1 MISFEELFP
10 KNYEVYDNSLYLIKQ
25 HKGCEEQIFICNFV
39 PYIVSEIICDDGI
52 ELTRRYEAE
61 GIDKHGKPLPRIT
74 ITEKEFA
81 NMDWVRNKWGLVCN
95 IAPDSSAPK
104 RLRYAM
110 QETAE
115 HAEKKYIY
123 LSTGWH
129 KINGRWHY
137 LMPGDKKYT
146 VELPVRLAGYSFC
159 RENDKEALKM
169 VTVLLNIAAPE
180 RVMYPLVAYA
190 FLSVMNTFLKK
201 AGHEPKTIMML
212 LGKTGSKKSTLAALI
227 LSFFGT
233 FSVTDL
239 PMSFRD
245 TANSIE
251 LFMYYLSDALT
262 CVDDLHPVKTIE
274 KSKMFSLLQMICR
287 LIGNRSPRGRLNS
300 NCEWRKDRIPKCN
313 AIVTAEFLPD
323 IGESGTAR
331 FIPLRLNHGDI
342 DNKGLTIIQDIAAD
356 GSLSSVM
363 YQFTEY
369 LKKTRLYNDKAEK
382 AFIEELRN
390 AYDKIRDIMKHT
402 AESRNLFL
410 RDRLIDD
417 LTGLETGAMYMCAF
431 LQHNGAISPEE
442 SDRLIE
448 KFIDFLISIGAEQ
461 QDITITD
468 QPTHIFIRKL
478 QTLIDANQV
487 TLINRNSGE
496 LDFRDSKFIGYYDD
510 DNYYFDKSLAHK
522 AVKNLCREQD
532 EDFVISEKGLREAL
546 HNEGISIC
554 DDGINLKKIRYKNS
568 FLRCICIPKDVMRS
582 IADDDKMPEP
592 DLPFGP
598 GIVEESPEQLT
609 I

>member
-1 MISFEELFP
+1 MISFKELFP
-10 KNYEVYDNSLYLIKQ
+10 KNYEVIDNGLYLIK
-25 HKGCEEQIFICNFV
+25 HRRDYEEQIFICNFV
-39 PYIVSEIICDDGI
+39 PYIVSEIICDDGL
-52 ELTRRYEAE
+52 ELSRRYEVE
-61 GIDKHGKPLPRIT
+61 GIDKHGELLPRIV
-74 ITEKEFA
+74 ISEKEFA

-95 IAPDSSAPK
+95 IAPDSSASK

-123 LSTGWH
+123 LTTGWH

-146 VELPVRLAGYSFC
+146 VELPGRLAGYSFC

-233 FSVTDL
+233 FSVTEL

-313 AIVTAEFLPD
+313 VIVTAEFLPD

-448 KFIDFLISIGAEQ
+448 KFIDILISIGAEQ

-496 LDFRDSKFIGYYDD
+496 LDFRDSKFIGCYDD

-598 GIVEESPEQLT
+598 GIVEEAPEQLT

>member
-10 KNYEVYDNSLYLIKQ
+10 KNYEVIDNGLYLIK
-25 HKGCEEQIFICNFV
+25 HRRDYEEQILICNFV
-39 PYIVSEIICDDGI
+39 PYIVSEIICDDGL
-52 ELTRRYEAE
+52 ELSRRYEAE
-61 GIDKHGKPLPRIT
+61 GIDKHGELLPRIV
-74 ITEKEFA
+74 ISEKEFA

-123 LSTGWH
+123 LTTGWH
-129 KINGRWHY
+129 KINGKWDY
-137 LMPGDKKYT
+137 LMPGDEKYT
-146 VELPVRLAGYSFC
+146 VELPERLSGYSFS
-159 RENDKEALKM
+159 REKDIEALKL
-169 VTVLLNIAAPE
+169 VPELLNSVAPE
-180 RVMYPLVAYA
+180 RVMYPLIAYA
-190 FLSVMNTFLKK
+190 FLSVLNTFLKE
-201 AGHEPKTIMML
+201 AGYEPKTILML

-251 LFMYYLSDALT
+251 LFMYYLSDTLT
-262 CVDDLHPVKTIE
+262 CVDDLHPVKTLE
-274 KSKMFSLLQMICR
+274 KSKMFTLIQMICR

-300 NCEWRKDRIPKCN
+300 NCESRKDRIPKCN

-342 DNKGLTIIQDIAAD
+342 NNAELTRFQDIAAD
-356 GSLSSVM
+356 GILSSVM
-363 YQFTEY
+363 YQFTEH
-369 LKKTRLYNDKAEK
+369 LKEKKLKDDESEK
-382 AFIEELRN
+382 AFIKKLR
-390 AYDKIRDIMKHT
+390 DTQSTIRNYIEQT
-402 AESRNLFL
+402 AEKRNIVL
-410 RDRLIDD
+410 RDRLADD
-417 LTGLETGAMYMCAF
+417 LTALETGALYMSDF
-431 LQHNGAISPEE
+431 LKSNGVITSYEQKNMLE
-442 SDRLIE
+442 KFMDILIE
-448 KFIDFLISIGAEQ
+448 VGAEQ
-461 QDITITD
+461 QNITITD
-468 QPTHIFIRKL
+468 QPTHVFIRKL
-478 QTLIDANQV
+478 QTLIDAKQV
-487 TLINRNSGE
+487 TLIDKNSDE
-496 LDFRDSKFIGYYDD
+496 LDFRDSRFIGYFDD

-532 EDFVISEKGLREAL
+532 EDFVIPEKGLREAL

-598 GIVEESPEQLT
+598 GIIEEAPEQVT

>member
-39 PYIVSEIICDDGI
+39 PYIVSEIICDDGL
-52 ELTRRYEAE
+52 EVSRRYEAE

-123 LSTGWH
+123 LTTGWH
-129 KINGRWHY
+129 KINGKWNY

-146 VELPVRLAGYSFC
+146 VELPGRLAGYSFC

-323 IGESGTAR
+323 VGESGTAR

-342 DNKGLTIIQDIAAD
+342 DNKGLTLIQDIAAD
-356 GSLSSVM
+356 GGLSSVM

-369 LKKTRLYNDKAEK
+369 LKVTRLMNAKAEK
-382 AFIEELRN
+382 EFIDELRRV
-390 AYDKIRDIMKHT
+390 YDGIRNVIK
-402 AESRNLFL
+402 ENSENRNIYL

-417 LTGLETGAMYMCAF
+417 LTALETAVMYLCEF
-431 LQHNGAISPEE
+431 LEYAEVITHEKADELFDKFLDI
-442 SDRLIE
+442 LIE
-448 KFIDFLISIGAEQ
+448 VGAEQ
-461 QDITITD
+461 QDITVTD

-478 QTLIDANQV
+478 QTLIDANQI

-510 DNYYFDKSLAHK
+510 DNYYFDKSLSHK

-598 GIVEESPEQLT
+598 GIIEEVPEQLT

>member
-39 PYIVSEIICDDGI
+39 PYIVSEIICDDGL
-52 ELTRRYEAE
+52 EVSRRYEAE

-123 LSTGWH
+123 LTTGWH

-146 VELPVRLAGYSFC
+146 VELPGRLAGYSFC

-233 FSVTDL
+233 FSVTEL

-313 AIVTAEFLPD
+313 VIVTAEFLPD

-417 LTGLETGAMYMCAF
+417 LTALETAVMYLCEF
-431 LQHNGAISPEE
+431 LEYAEAITHEKADE
-442 SDRLIE
+442 LFDKFLDILIE
-448 KFIDFLISIGAEQ
+448 VGAEQ
-461 QDITITD
+461 QDITVTD

-510 DNYYFDKSLAHK
+510 DNYYFDKSLSHK

-598 GIVEESPEQLT
+598 GIVEEAPEQLT

>member
-10 KNYEVYDNSLYLIKQ
+10 KNYEVYDNNLYLIKQ

-39 PYIVSEIICDDGI
+39 PYIVSEIICDDGL
-52 ELTRRYEAE
+52 EVSRRYEAE

-123 LSTGWH
+123 LTTGWH

-146 VELPVRLAGYSFC
+146 VELPGRLAGYSFC

-233 FSVTDL
+233 FSVTEL

-262 CVDDLHPVKTIE
+262 CVDDLHPVKTLE
-274 KSKMFSLLQMICR
+274 KSKMFTLTQMICR

-300 NCEWRKDRIPKCN
+300 NCESRKDRIPKCN

-331 FIPLRLNHGDI
+331 FMPLRLNHGDI
-342 DNKGLTIIQDIAAD
+342 DNKELTRFQNAAAD
-356 GSLSSVM
+356 GGLSSVM

-417 LTGLETGAMYMCAF
+417 LTALETAVMYLCEF
-431 LQHNGAISPEE
+431 LEYAEAITHEKADE
-442 SDRLIE
+442 LFDKFLDILIE
-448 KFIDFLISIGAEQ
+448 VGAEQ
-461 QDITITD
+461 QDITVTD

-510 DNYYFDKSLAHK
+510 DNYYLDKSLAHK

-598 GIVEESPEQLT
+598 GIVEETPEQLT

>member
-10 KNYEVYDNSLYLIKQ
+10 KNYEVIDNGLYLIK
-25 HKGCEEQIFICNFV
+25 HRRDYEEQILICNFV
-39 PYIVSEIICDDGI
+39 PYIVSEIICDDGL
-52 ELTRRYEAE
+52 ELSRRYEAE
-61 GIDKHGKPLPRIT
+61 GIDKHGELLPRIA
-74 ITEKEFA
+74 ITEKEFSS
-81 NMDWVRNKWGLVCN
+81 MDWVRNKWGLVCN

-123 LSTGWH
+123 LTTGWH
-129 KINGRWHY
+129 KINGKWDY
-137 LMPGDKKYT
+137 LMPGDEKHT
-146 VELPVRLAGYSFC
+146 VELPGRLSGYSFS
-159 RENDKEALKM
+159 REKDTEALKL
-169 VTVLLNIAAPE
+169 VPELLNSVAPE
-180 RVMYPLVAYA
+180 RVMYPLIAYA
-190 FLSVMNTFLKK
+190 FLSVLNTFLKE
-201 AGHEPKTIMML
+201 AGYEPKTILML

-251 LFMYYLSDALT
+251 LFMYYLSDTLT
-262 CVDDLHPVKTIE
+262 CVDDLHPVKTLE
-274 KSKMFSLLQMICR
+274 KSKMFTLIQMICR
-287 LIGNRSPRGRLNS
+287 LIGNRSPRGRLDS
-300 NCEWRKDRIPKCN
+300 NCDYRKDRIPKCN

-331 FIPLRLNHGDI
+331 FMPLRLNHGDI
-342 DNKGLTIIQDIAAD
+342 DNKELTRFQNAAAD
-356 GSLSSVM
+356 GKLSSVM

-369 LKKTRLYNDKAEK
+369 LKEKKLKDDESEK
-382 AFIEELRN
+382 AFIKELR
-390 AYDKIRDIMKHT
+390 DTQSTIRNYIEQT
-402 AESRNLFL
+402 AEKRNIVL
-410 RDRLIDD
+410 RDRLADD
-417 LTGLETGAMYMCAF
+417 LTALETGALYMSDF
-431 LQHNGAISPEE
+431 LKSNGVIT
-442 SDRLIE
+442 SDEQKNMLEKFMDILIE
-448 KFIDFLISIGAEQ
+448 VGAEQ
-461 QDITITD
+461 QNITITD
-468 QPTHIFIRKL
+468 QPTHVFIRKL
-478 QTLIDANQV
+478 QTLIDAKQV
-487 TLINRNSGE
+487 TLIDKNSNE
-496 LDFRDSKFIGYYDD
+496 LDFRDSRFIGYYDD

-522 AVKNLCREQD
+522 AVKNLCRDQD
-532 EDFVISEKGLREAL
+532 EDFVIPEKGLREAL

>member
-1 MISFEELFP
+1 MVSFEELFP
-10 KNYEVYDNSLYLIKQ
+10 KGYEVFDNGLYLVK
-25 HKGCEEQIFICNFV
+25 HHRGNEEQILICNFV
-39 PYIVSEIICDDGI
+39 PYIVSEIICDDGL
-52 ELTRRYEAE
+52 ELSRKYEVE
-61 GIDKHGKPLPRIT
+61 GIDKHGELLPRIV
-74 ITEKEFA
+74 ISEKEFA

-95 IAPDSSAPK
+95 IAPDSSAVK

-123 LSTGWH
+123 LTTGWH
-129 KINGRWHY
+129 KINGKWHY
-137 LMPGDKKYT
+137 LMPGDNKYT
-146 VELPVRLAGYSFC
+146 VELPGRLSGYSFR
-159 RENDKEALKM
+159 REKDIEALKLIP
-169 VTVLLNIAAPE
+169 TLLNSVAPE

-190 FLSVMNTFLKK
+190 FLSAMNTFLKE
-201 AGHEPKTIMML
+201 AGYEPKTILML

-227 LSFFGT
+227 LSFFGS

-251 LFMYYLSDALT
+251 LFMYYLSDTLT
-262 CVDDLHPVKTIE
+262 CVDDLHPVKTLE
-274 KSKMFSLLQMICR
+274 KSKMFTLIQMICR
-287 LIGNRSPRGRLNS
+287 LIGNRSARGRLNS
-300 NCEWRKDRIPKCN
+300 NCDYRKDRIPKCN

-342 DNKGLTIIQDIAAD
+342 DNKGLTIFQDIASD
-356 GSLSSVM
+356 GGLSCIM

-369 LKKTRLYNDKAEK
+369 LKEKKLKDNESEKGFIKELRDTHNTLRNYFKQTAEK
-382 AFIEELRN
+382 RN
-390 AYDKIRDIMKHT
+390 II
-402 AESRNLFL
+402 L

-417 LTGLETGAMYMCAF
+417 LTALKTGALYMSDF
-431 LQHNGAISPEE
+431 LKSNGVISAEE
-442 SDRLIE
+442 QKNMLEKFTDILIE
-448 KFIDFLISIGAEQ
+448 VGAEQ

-478 QTLIDANQV
+478 QTLIDAKQV
-487 TLINRNSGE
+487 TMIDRNSDE
-496 LDFRDSKFIGYYDD
+496 LDFRDSKFIGYYDN

-522 AVKNLCREQD
+522 AVKNLCKEQD

-582 IADDDKMPEP
+582 IADDDKMPEE

-598 GIVEESPEQLT
+598 GIVEELPEQLSL
-609 I
+609 